1 VNCVGA
7 GRVEAGWR
15 FRAPSGVPAQ
25 RRRVRVV
32 GGCCG
37 RGESR
42 REATDGGAHRRG
54 ALSVAAVNGEAS
66 RGERRRRKKGF
77 ASTKLCR
84 AGIRPLVQRT
94 WRRRC
99 MAGAWRW
106 WEDSTAHVEVTLH
119 GWRGDE
125 ATRARLGGWCH

>member
-1 VNCVGA
+1 VKGVGA
-7 GRVEAGWR
+7 GSAKAGWR

-42 REATDGGAHRRG
+42 REAADGGAHRRG
-54 ALSVAAVNGEAS
+54 ALCIAAVNGEAS
-66 RGERRRRKKGF
+66 RGERRRSKKGF

-84 AGIRPLVQRT
+84 AGIRSIAQRT
-94 WRRRC
+94 WRWRC
-99 MAGAWRW
+99 MASVWRLR
-106 WEDSTAHVEVTLH
+106 EVARWH
-119 GWRGDE
+119 GHTW
-125 ATRARLGGWCH
+125 RAR

>member
-1 VNCVGA
+1 VKGVGA
-7 GRVEAGWR
+7 GRAEAGWQ

-42 REATDGGAHRRG
+42 REAADRGAHRRG
-54 ALSVAAVNGEAS
+54 ALGVAAVNGEAS
-66 RGERRRRKKGF
+66 RGERRRSKKGF

-84 AGIRPLVQRT
+84 AGIRSIAQRT
-94 WRRRC
+94 WRQRY

-106 WEDSTAHVEVTLH
+106 REVARRH
-119 GWRGDE
+119 GRVW
-125 ATRARLGGWCH
+125 RAR